1 MHKDLA
7 KICNS
12 PKIGLIS
19 YYTEC
24 FLSFIIPSLFLLQI
38 QPRQFSWDSQIY
50 LWALLV
56 ILTPHQWS
64 IALKWEERHNKNPA
78 NHVTSDMKHSNWS
91 ESVWTVHFNE
101 SIQRFICT
109 VTPKNHAWLKYIPLT
124 TASNEGKWIRALFP
138 FPKASERANFTG
150 LQTKSLLKFNV
161 KFKGFWNNVI
171 QWKFP
176 VKPWETTY
184 HYRT

>member
-1 MHKDLA
+1 MV
-7 KICNS
+7 
-12 PKIGLIS
+12 LIS

-24 FLSFIIPSLFLLQI
+24 FLSFIIPSLFLFQLR
-38 QPRQFSWDSQIY
+38 PRQFSWDSQIY

-78 NHVTSDMKHSNWS
+78 NHTRHETFKLKWISSNCSFHWIDSKIHLHHHSNKP
-91 ESVWTVHFNE
+91 
-101 SIQRFICT
+101 R
-109 VTPKNHAWLKYIPLT
+109 LT
-124 TASNEGKWIRALFP
+124 TVSNEGMWIRALFP
-138 FPKASERANFTG
+138 FPKASEQANFTG

-184 HYRT
+184 HYWI